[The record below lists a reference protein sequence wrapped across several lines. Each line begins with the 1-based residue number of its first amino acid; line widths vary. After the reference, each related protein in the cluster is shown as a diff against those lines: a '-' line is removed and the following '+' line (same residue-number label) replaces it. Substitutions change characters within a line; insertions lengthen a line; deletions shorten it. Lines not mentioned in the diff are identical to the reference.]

1 MVKKRVTLKD
11 VAAQAGV
18 TYQTVSK
25 VINGHARGLPATEE
39 RIRSATRQLG
49 YKPNHS
55 ARSLRA
61 QRSLITLALLT
72 ALNRPHELRV
82 HVVGALRNGLTQE
95 QIVEVVMH
103 CAVYCGFPAA
113 LDAMR
118 IVREVFAEQP

>member
-1 MVKKRVTLKD
+1 MENQRFD
-11 VAAQAGV
+11 D
-18 TYQTVSK
+18 
-25 VINGHARGLPATEE
+25 GL
-39 RIRSATRQLG
+39 ATRRSVLG
-49 YKPNHS
+49 EAYVDRALASVDALSSDLQRLVTEFAWGDVWGRPG
-55 ARSLRA
+55 LERA

-95 QIVEVVMH
+95 QIVEVIIH

-118 IVREVFAEQP
+118 IAREVFAEQP